1 MRPLVR
7 ILVLWILIASLP
19 VQGIAAAIKFPC
31 TMAHTSIAS
40 AGAEAMDDCDDPDM
54 MMPSAQPTA
63 QEHDSAV
70 VAHQKMPCD
79 QDGHQ
84 KHSSCPACS
93 ACSVGASAPPPVT
106 APNVLVEHFAS
117 DYLSPVYSFSGWI
130 PSRIE
135 RPPRL

>member
-7 ILVLWILIASLP
+7 VLLLWILIASLP

-31 TMAHTSIAS
+31 TMPHTSIAS
-40 AGAEAMDDCDDPDM
+40 VGAEAKDECDDPDM
-54 MMPSAQPTA
+54 MMSSAQPTA
-63 QEHDSAV
+63 QEHASAA

-79 QDGHQ
+79 QGGHQ
-84 KHSSCPACS
+84 KHSSCRACS
-93 ACSVGASAPPPVT
+93 ACSFGASAPPPVT
-106 APNVLVEHFAS
+106 AANGPVEHFAS
-117 DYLSPVYSFSGWI
+117 DYLSLVSSFSGWI